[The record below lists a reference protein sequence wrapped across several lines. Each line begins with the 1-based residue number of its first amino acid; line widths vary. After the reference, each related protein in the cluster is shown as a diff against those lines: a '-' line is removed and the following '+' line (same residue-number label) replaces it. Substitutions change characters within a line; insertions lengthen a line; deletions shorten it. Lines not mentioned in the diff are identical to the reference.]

1 MLISTKQKLYKLP
14 KSTLDLSIND
24 VTLANVEKQKLLGVE
39 IDSNLE
45 YTVHIDKRCKN
56 ISSKLALLK
65 RIKRY
70 LTIDYRK
77 IFYNGYILPLIDYYI
92 VVWSNT
98 SKSNLS
104 RIHRLQK
111 YAVRIILDALFNE
124 LNWLNIFE
132 KIDYQ
137 KSLGLILYKMKYEP
151 SPSYLHDLFPVP
163 NSTSHLLRSNT
174 LNNFDIPRPNT
185 EKGPRSYLCTEDFS
199 T

>member
-1 MLISTKQKLYKLP
+1 M
-14 KSTLDLSIND
+14 
-24 VTLANVEKQKLLGVE
+24 
-39 IDSNLE
+39 NLE
-45 YTVHIDKRCKN
+45 YTDHINTCKTCKN

-77 IFYNGYILPLIDYYI
+77 IFYNGYILPLLDYCI

-98 SKSNLS
+98 SKSNIL

-111 YAVRIILDALFNE
+111 YAARIILDAQPDAPSKPLFDEQNC
-124 LNWLNIFE
+124 
-132 KIDYQ
+132 
-137 KSLGLILYKMKYEP
+137 LILYEMKHKP

-174 LNNFDIPRPNT
+174 ITSIFLDLILKNLSTAFSILGHDYGMVCQRTLKMRIASIPL
-185 EKGPRSYLCTEDFS
+185 KILH
-199 T
+199 